1 MTFVSDDSDEEEE
14 AAVATLPLLL
24 LLERKE
30 DDEVVA
36 NDFKDVLLYSFC
48 ASIIIT
54 SAFLDEDDEK
64 IIVPF

>member
-24 LLERKE
+24 LLEKE